1 MKLSVAPALLA
12 LALGALPVAASAQQ
26 LAYTAKHVNLRAGPD
41 RYYPV
46 IAVLPPSAAVS
57 VYGCLPDYRW
67 CDVSYGYDRGWVY
80 AGNLRYPYQGGYV
93 VFPGIAPVLGIA
105 VFAFVLDDYWSRHY
119 HDRPFYGERHRY
131 EARPPHSPAP
141 HPAPYPAPH
150 PAPYPAP
157 HPAPYP
163 APHPAPYP
171 APHPAPYPAPSPRVG
186 PPPQAQPGGHPP
198 PRNAPADRAT
208 PQQQAPQRPPQ
219 QHAPQQQQRAPQQQE
234 PQQHRAPSQHGQP
247 QQGRDRGE
255 PAGAGD
261 RAAPPGQ
268 RERP

>member
-12 LALGALPVAASAQQ
+12 LALGALPLAASSQQ

-46 IAVLPPSAAVS
+46 IAILPPSAAVS
-57 VYGCLPDYRW
+57 VYGCLADYRW

-119 HDRPFYGERHRY
+119 HDRPFYGDRHRY
-131 EARPPHSPAP
+131 EARPPHYPAP
-141 HPAPYPAPH
+141 RAAPYPAPH
-150 PAPYPAP
+150 PTPYPAP
-157 HPAPYP
+157 RPTPYP
-163 APHPAPYP
+163 APRPTPYP
-171 APHPAPYPAPSPRVG
+171 APRPGVG

-198 PRNAPADRAT
+198 PRNAQPNRAT
-208 PQQQAPQRPPQ
+208 PQ
-219 QHAPQQQQRAPQQQE
+219 QHAPQPAPQQHAPQPAPQQHPRQQQQ
-234 PQQHRAPSQHGQP
+234 PQQHRPPPQGGQP

-255 PAGAGD
+255 PPGHGE
-261 RAAPPGQ
+261 RSAPPGQ
-268 RERP
+268 RDRP